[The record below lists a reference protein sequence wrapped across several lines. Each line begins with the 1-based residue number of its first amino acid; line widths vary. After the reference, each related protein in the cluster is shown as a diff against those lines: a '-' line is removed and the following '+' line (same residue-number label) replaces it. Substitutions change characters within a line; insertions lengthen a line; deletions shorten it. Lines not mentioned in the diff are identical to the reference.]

1 MVNEDHDNEQSGG
14 QQDPEESVKR
24 VDLVK
29 VMAIGFA
36 VFVYF
41 VIYLKILFIQ

>member
-1 MVNEDHDNEQSGG
+1 MINEDPDNEQSEG
-14 QQDPEESVKR
+14 QHETEESVKGL
-24 VDLVK
+24 DFVK

-41 VIYLKILFIQ
+41 VIYLKILFIP